1 MRKIVY
7 GLLGFNGA
15 MLLASLALFAFAL
28 VSYHP
33 WAAAQT
39 TTTAAV
45 TATSSGVTVGTGLG
59 LLGVAMAT
67 LGSTIASGWA
77 LAHVGA
83 AALGAVTEKPELFG
97 RTLVYVGLAEGIAIY
112 GVIISIMMLG
122 KI

>member
-1 MRKIVY
+1 MRKIIY

-15 MLLASLALFAFAL
+15 MFLAGLALFAFAL
-28 VSYHP
+28 VAYHP
-33 WAAAQT
+33 WAAAQAA
-39 TTTAAV
+39 TTTAA
-45 TATSSGVTVGTGLG
+45 ATSSGTTVGTGLG

-97 RTLVYVGLAEGIAIY
+97 RSLVYVGLAEGIAIY
-112 GVIISIMMLG
+112 GVIISIMMIG
-122 KI
+122 KL

>member
-1 MRKIVY
+1 M
-7 GLLGFNGA
+7 F
-15 MLLASLALFAFAL
+15 LAGLALFAFAL

-33 WAAAQT
+33 WVAAQAA
-39 TTTAAV
+39 TTTAA
-45 TATSSGVTVGTGLG
+45 TSSGTTVGTGIG

-67 LGSTIASGWA
+67 VGSTLASGWA

-112 GVIISIMMLG
+112 GVIISIMIMG
-122 KI
+122 KL

>member
-15 MLLASLALFAFAL
+15 MFLAGLALFAFAL

-33 WAAAQT
+33 ELAAQT
-39 TTTAAV
+39 ATTAAAV
-45 TATSSGVTVGTGLG
+45 SSPETSMGTGIG

-67 LGSTIASGWA
+67 VGSTLASGWA